1 MSRRTKKPKRE
12 FSKLILYVVGAVTV
26 GVTAFTLIMVWKT
39 ENLEPLAYLIP
50 AIFAELAT
58 ATGFTI
64 PKPKPKTGSNFGSC
78 MARKSIT
85 MQRRFE
91 TMLNA
96 VLNNLINI
104 GWAMLIFLCAYLSN
118 VAFSLYYNIK
128 VLLQPFDRQKM
139 INSGLKVATFVVGLT
154 LLCVAITT
162 LPIYADQLGWAIPEE
177 YTEIFAD
184 LVIVGAVLM
193 VSCKYI
199 AEAFTKFRAILQVKG
214 DTENE

>member
-1 MSRRTKKPKRE
+1 
-12 FSKLILYVVGAVTV
+12 
-26 GVTAFTLIMVWKT
+26 
-39 ENLEPLAYLIP
+39 
-50 AIFAELAT
+50 
-58 ATGFTI
+58 
-64 PKPKPKTGSNFGSC
+64 
-78 MARKSIT
+78 
-85 MQRRFE
+85 
-91 TMLNA
+91 MLNA

-128 VLLQPFDRQKM
+128 VLLQPFDKQKM

-199 AEAFTKFRAILQVKG
+199 TESFTKFRAILQVKG